1 MEYSFTF
8 AVREIIHGLITLAM
22 YEFIFRPWIF
32 KSSVEGTEKEEQG
45 KRGTEAAESFQ
56 KTEE

>member
-45 KRGTEAAESFQ
+45 KRSTEGTESFQ
-56 KTEE
+56 NTEE

>member
-8 AVREIIHGLITLAM
+8 AAREIIHGLITLAM

-32 KSSVEGTEKEEQG
+32 QRTVEGAEKEEQG
-45 KRGTEAAESFQ
+45 KRGTQATESFQ
-56 KTEE
+56 NTEE